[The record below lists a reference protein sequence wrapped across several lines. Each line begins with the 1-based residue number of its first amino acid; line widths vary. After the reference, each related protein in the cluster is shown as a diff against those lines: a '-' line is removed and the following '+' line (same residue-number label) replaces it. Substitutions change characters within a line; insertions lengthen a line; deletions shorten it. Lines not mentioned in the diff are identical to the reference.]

1 MEERDAGKGYL
12 TSAIQRL
19 RAEEFNCSENV
30 AYGDHVF
37 SWVARR
43 TRFELTKSG
52 FSETFFVF
60 AELPSV
66 DTSSLRQFSAKC
78 LRCAK
83 KMRIIPLP
91 CGLFESVWCFS
102 VALVDGIDADTS
114 EVVRNETP
122 PRHWASAEIPVVYDL
137 KSRILYYFEKTPIW
151 GAAYYARFRKTIRE
165 MLGP

>member
-1 MEERDAGKGYL
+1 MEERNAAKGYL
-12 TSAIQRL
+12 AGAIQRL
-19 RAEEFNCSENV
+19 RAEGFGCSENV
-30 AYGDHVF
+30 PYRDQVF

-66 DTSSLRQFSAKC
+66 DRSSLRRFSAKSF
-78 LRCAK
+78 RCAK
-83 KMRIIPLP
+83 KMRRIPLP
-91 CGLFESVWCFS
+91 CGLFESVWCFP

-114 EVVRNETP
+114 EAVRNETP

-137 KSRILYYFEKTPIW
+137 TSGALCYFEKTPIW
-151 GAAYYARFRKTIRE
+151 GRAYYAKFRKTIRE
-165 MLGP
+165 VLGP